1 MKISVHVDSICIYL
15 KLLFLVEVKMDNKWI
30 RKGKR
35 KLWVDIPEDLYEQVK
50 LNAKKRNL
58 NFTKYIN
65 RILMRYLIEEN
76 KYENQSTDVS

>member
-1 MKISVHVDSICIYL
+1 
-15 KLLFLVEVKMDNKWI
+15 MDNKWI